1 MGKGKPKE
9 LKALVWDLDNTLW
22 KGVLLEKDDLTLR
35 AGIVETLKA
44 LDERG
49 ILLSIA
55 SKNNHGDAMARLKQ
69 LGIDHYF
76 LFPQI
81 TWSAKSESLASIKE
95 ALNIGMDT
103 IAFIDDDDFERA
115 EVQAAHPD
123 LVVINSTDY
132 WSDYTK
138 LLGEPRFSPKY
149 LTEDSRRRRLMYLE
163 SAQRDH
169 IEAEYKG
176 PKEEF
181 LQSLEMRFVIS
192 RATEADLQRAEEL
205 TVRTNQLNST
215 GVTFSYEELDKLRRS
230 NEHQLLICELTDKFG
245 SYGKIGLA
253 LVETGREVWHL
264 RLMLMSCRVMS
275 RGVGTIFLSYI
286 MQQAKEAGARFLAD
300 FIQTERN
307 RMMYVSYKF
316 SQFKEVESGE
326 NGRIVFENDLTNI
339 QPFPK
344 YVSVVTPSTPRE
356 K

>member
-1 MGKGKPKE
+1 M
-9 LKALVWDLDNTLW
+9 
-22 KGVLLEKDDLTLR
+22 
-35 AGIVETLKA
+35 
-44 LDERG
+44 
-49 ILLSIA
+49 
-55 SKNNHGDAMARLKQ
+55 
-69 LGIDHYF
+69 
-76 LFPQI
+76 
-81 TWSAKSESLASIKE
+81 
-95 ALNIGMDT
+95 
-103 IAFIDDDDFERA
+103 
-115 EVQAAHPD
+115 
-123 LVVINSTDY
+123 
-132 WSDYTK
+132 
-138 LLGEPRFSPKY
+138 
-149 LTEDSRRRRLMYLE
+149 
-163 SAQRDH
+163 
-169 IEAEYKG
+169 
-176 PKEEF
+176 
-181 LQSLEMRFVIS
+181 
-192 RATEADLQRAEEL
+192 
-205 TVRTNQLNST
+205 RTNQLNST

-344 YVSVVTPSTPRE
+344 YVSVVTLSTPRE